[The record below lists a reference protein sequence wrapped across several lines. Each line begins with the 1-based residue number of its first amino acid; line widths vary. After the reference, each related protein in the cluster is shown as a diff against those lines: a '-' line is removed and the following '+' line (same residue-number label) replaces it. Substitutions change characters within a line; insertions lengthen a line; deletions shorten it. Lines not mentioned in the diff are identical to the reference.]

1 MVSVLCLIKYIEH
14 LHAQYIQ
21 CKKRKKSW
29 SPLPNLFHRV
39 TGNTKHTIIFLGLV
53 GMYLLPH
60 ECIKNIVDLPDA

>member
-1 MVSVLCLIKYIEH
+1 MGFF
-14 LHAQYIQ
+14 
-21 CKKRKKSW
+21 W

-60 ECIKNIVDLPDA
+60 VCIKSIFDLPDA